1 VLHPKVILY
10 FASYEPHTK
19 TFYAF
24 DKTNRKM
31 KEVDKIA
38 FIQTKNGQIL
48 STKSKGKSKYYIP
61 GGKRNSGETD
71 EQTLVREISEELSVQ
86 INNKTIEYVGTF
98 KAQSDG
104 EKEGVL
110 VKMTCYKAEYEG
122 ILKPANEIEEIKWL
136 NYKDLDIVSEVD
148 KKIFGFLKEKCEL
161 K

>member
-1 VLHPKVILY
+1 
-10 FASYEPHTK
+10 
-19 TFYAF
+19 
-24 DKTNRKM
+24 M

-38 FIQTKNGQIL
+38 FIKTKNGQIL

-61 GGKRNSGETD
+61 GGKRELGETD
-71 EQTLVREISEELSVQ
+71 EQTLVREIFEELSVE
-86 INNKTIEYVGTF
+86 INTNTIEYIGTF

-104 EKEGVL
+104 AKKGVL

-122 ILKPANEIEEIKWL
+122 FLKPSNEIEEIKWL

-148 KKIFGFLKEKCEL
+148 KTIFGFLKGIGEL